1 VSDADPPDNDADS
14 TTEGRFAPAT
24 VAEARAQY
32 ESCGPAAKTVVRE
45 TARAMGVD
53 RDAYREQV
61 TREVVETARDALFA
75 SFLRVHVGSREAFE
89 AWRAAYDGEV
99 SVTGSPD
106 VDRVVWHAAPT
117 GAVATTFHADREAAV
132 GTLRR
137 QAFGRLYRPAFEDGG
152 ADEDSSAREDPT
164 TDT

>member
-1 VSDADPPDNDADS
+1 MNGDDPA
-14 TTEGRFAPAT
+14 TEGHFAPET
-24 VAEARAQY
+24 VVEAREQY

-53 RDAYREQV
+53 RDEYRERV
-61 TREVVETARDALFA
+61 TGEVVETARDALFA
-75 SFLRVHVGSREAFE
+75 SFLRVRVGSREAFE

-99 SVTGSPD
+99 AETGSPD
-106 VDRVVWHAAPT
+106 VERVVWHVAPT

-137 QAFGRLYRPAFEDGG
+137 QAFGRLYRPAFEGKRD
-152 ADEDSSAREDPT
+152 DPT
-164 TDT
+164 GGP

>member
-1 VSDADPPDNDADS
+1 VSDGADDP
-14 TTEGRFAPAT
+14 TTEGHFAPET
-24 VAEARAQY
+24 VAEAEAQY

-53 RDAYREQV
+53 RGEYHERV
-61 TREVVETARDALFA
+61 TDEVVETARDAVFA

-89 AWRAAYDGEV
+89 AWRADYHGEV
-99 SVTGSPD
+99 TATGGSN
-106 VDRVVWHAAPT
+106 VGRVVWHAAPT

-137 QAFGRLYRPAFEDGG
+137 QAFGRLYRPAFEAAAEDG
-152 ADEDSSAREDPT
+152 A
-164 TDT
+164 